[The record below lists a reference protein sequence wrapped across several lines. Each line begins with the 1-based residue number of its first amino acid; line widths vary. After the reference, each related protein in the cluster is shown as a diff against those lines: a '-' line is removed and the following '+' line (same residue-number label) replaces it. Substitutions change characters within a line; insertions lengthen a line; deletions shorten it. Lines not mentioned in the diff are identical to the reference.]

1 MSNVNIIRVLD
12 RYNAKVIIDLNELK
26 TAKRLE
32 DANIFKTLFNLN
44 EHSGFSQNFEM
55 RKDKKGEFIIL
66 RDYDLSQKQWIEFIN
81 FVRTGRIKHM
91 EKINKQ
97 DMNILIEHIN
107 ELYMGVFG
115 IFGPIPSF
123 DRLCENIVK
132 KYEEKHI
139 KEEKIKYENPMT
151 PEDDIYHKYYWVT
164 GYNYPKNLIGNNFPP
179 DTLWNVTVLVQ
190 TGDATTIYYRA
201 DRNNVET
208 KITTTQTE
216 E

>member
-1 MSNVNIIRVLD
+1 
-12 RYNAKVIIDLNELK
+12 
-26 TAKRLE
+26 
-32 DANIFKTLFNLN
+32 
-44 EHSGFSQNFEM
+44 
-55 RKDKKGEFIIL
+55 
-66 RDYDLSQKQWIEFIN
+66 
-81 FVRTGRIKHM
+81 
-91 EKINKQ
+91 
-97 DMNILIEHIN
+97 
-107 ELYMGVFG
+107 MGVFG

-190 TGDATTIYYRA
+190 TGDATTKYYRA